1 MRGKRSLMPRRGFS
15 GVTAFV
21 GLTLIYFLA
30 GKLGLKLAFLHASAS
45 PVWPPAGV
53 ALGALLVLGYRTWP
67 AIFVGAFLVNVTTAG
82 NFGTSLAIAAGN
94 TLEALCGA
102 WLVNRFADGIDVF
115 ERSKN
120 VFKFAFA
127 AVASTVVS
135 PTIGLTSLALA
146 GFADWARYGAIW
158 MTWWLGDAAGDLI
171 VAPVVILWGLKPRW
185 RWSGKKDLE
194 VGLLLLL
201 MVLLGEAVFGGWFP
215 ISAKNYPIAFICGP
229 LVIWLAFR
237 MSQRET
243 ATGILILSA
252 IAIWGTLR
260 NFGPFVMETEN
271 QSLLILQA
279 ATAVLAVTALALAA
293 GMAERRS
300 AEEALTKEKSL
311 VESANRTKDNF
322 LAMLS
327 HELRTPLTP
336 VVAALEILSKQRARN
351 DEEKSVLEMIRRNVD
366 VETRLIDDLLD
377 VTRISKGKLDL
388 KFATLDAHKAVL
400 NVVEICRSEAGA
412 KRIRVNVALHAVDHH
427 VRADEARFQQMIW
440 NLLKNAIK
448 FSREAGQVTIS
459 SANESPHQLTITV
472 QDKGV
477 GISPNLI
484 GRIFDPFEQASRSL
498 RQRFGGLG
506 LGLAISKSL
515 AQAHNA
521 ALVAKSDGVEHGSTF
536 SVTMET
542 VAFHS
547 QTQALPE
554 SDLPISRSVCRILLV
569 DDHAD
574 TCEALKRLLT
584 RHGHTVTARHDVRS
598 ALETAQNDQFDLLIC
613 DVGLPDASG
622 VELMRRLRGNSSIRG
637 IAISG
642 FGTMADIE
650 KSVAAGFSEHLVK
663 PLNAERLEAAIQTAI
678 AAGQTNFPLD
688 PSVRAAG

>member
-15 GVTAFV
+15 GVTAFT
-21 GLTLIYFLA
+21 GLILIYFLA

-45 PVWPPAGV
+45 PVWPPAGL

-82 NFGTSLAIAAGN
+82 NFGTSLAIGAGN

-135 PTIGLTSLALA
+135 PTIGVTSLALA
-146 GFADWARYGAIW
+146 GFADWPRYGAIW

-171 VAPVVILWGLKPRW
+171 FAPVVILWGIRPRW

-201 MVLLGEAVFGGWFP
+201 LILLGEAVFGGWFS

-229 LVIWLAFR
+229 VVIWLAFR

-243 ATGILILSA
+243 ATGIFILSA
-252 IAIWGTLR
+252 IAIWGTLH

-271 QSLLILQA
+271 QSLLILQT
-279 ATAVLAVTALALAA
+279 ATAVLAITALALAA
-293 GMAERRS
+293 EMAERRR

-336 VVAALEILSKQRARN
+336 VVAGLETLSNQRARN
-351 DEEKSVLEMIRRNVD
+351 EGEKSVLEMIRRNIE

-412 KRIRVNVALHAVDHH
+412 KRIRVNVALRAVDHY

-448 FSREAGQVTIS
+448 FSREEGEVMIS

-472 QDKGV
+472 QDNGV
-477 GISPNLI
+477 GITSDPI
-484 GRIFDPFEQASRSL
+484 DRIFDPFEQAGGSL
-498 RQRFGGLG
+498 QQRFGGLG
-506 LGLAISKSL
+506 LGLAISKSV

-521 ALVAKSDGVEHGSTF
+521 TLVAKSEGVDCGSTF

-547 QTQALPE
+547 QTQALSK
-554 SDLPISRSVCRILLV
+554 SDLQTSRPVCRILLV

-584 RHGHTVTARHDVRS
+584 ARGHAVAVRHDMRS
-598 ALETAQNDQFDLLIC
+598 ALETAQNDQFDLLIS

-622 VELMRRLRGNSSIRG
+622 LELMTRLRGNSSICG

-650 KSVAAGFSEHLVK
+650 KSLAAGFSEHLVK
-663 PLNAERLEAAIQTAI
+663 PVNAERLEAAIQTAI
-678 AAGQTNFPLD
+678 ATGQ
-688 PSVRAAG
+688 R

>member
-1 MRGKRSLMPRRGFS
+1 
-15 GVTAFV
+15 
-21 GLTLIYFLA
+21 
-30 GKLGLKLAFLHASAS
+30 
-45 PVWPPAGV
+45 
-53 ALGALLVLGYRTWP
+53 
-67 AIFVGAFLVNVTTAG
+67 
-82 NFGTSLAIAAGN
+82 
-94 TLEALCGA
+94 
-102 WLVNRFADGIDVF
+102 
-115 ERSKN
+115 
-120 VFKFAFA
+120 
-127 AVASTVVS
+127 
-135 PTIGLTSLALA
+135 
-146 GFADWARYGAIW
+146 
-158 MTWWLGDAAGDLI
+158 
-171 VAPVVILWGLKPRW
+171 
-185 RWSGKKDLE
+185 
-194 VGLLLLL
+194 
-201 MVLLGEAVFGGWFP
+201 
-215 ISAKNYPIAFICGP
+215 
-229 LVIWLAFR
+229 

-243 ATGILILSA
+243 ATGTFILSA
-252 IAIWGTLR
+252 IAIWGTLH

-271 QSLLILQA
+271 QSLLILQT
-279 ATAVLAVTALALAA
+279 ATAVLAITALALAA
-293 GMAERRS
+293 GMAERRR

-311 VESANRTKDNF
+311 VEAANQTKDNF

-336 VVAALEILSKQRARN
+336 VVAALETLSTQWARN

-388 KFATLDAHKAVL
+388 KFATLDVHKAVL
-400 NVVEICRSEAGA
+400 NVVEICRSEAAA
-412 KRIRVNVALHAVDHH
+412 KRIRVNVALRAVDHY
-427 VRADEARFQQMIW
+427 VTADEARFQQMIW

-521 ALVAKSDGVEHGSTF
+521 ALVAKSDGVDYGSTF
-536 SVTMET
+536 SVTMGT

-547 QTQALPE
+547 QTQALSE
-554 SDLPISRSVCRILLV
+554 SDLRISRRVCRILLV

-574 TCEALKRLLT
+574 TCEALKRLLAT
-584 RHGHTVTARHDVRS
+584 HGHTVTVRHDMRS

-642 FGTMADIE
+642 FGTMGDIE
-650 KSVAAGFSEHLVK
+650 KSVAVGFSEHLVK

-678 AAGQTNFPLD
+678 AAGQ
-688 PSVRAAG
+688 S

>member
-1 MRGKRSLMPRRGFS
+1 MPRRGFS
-15 GVTAFV
+15 GVIAFV

-82 NFGTSLAIAAGN
+82 NFGTSLAIGAGN

-102 WLVNRFADGIDVF
+102 WLVNRFADGVDVF
-115 ERSKN
+115 EHSKN
-120 VFKFAFA
+120 VFKFAFV
-127 AVASTVVS
+127 AVATAVVS
-135 PTIGLTSLALA
+135 PTIGVTSLAVA

-171 VAPVVILWGLKPRW
+171 FAPLVILWGIRPRW

-201 MVLLGEAVFGGWFP
+201 LMLLGQAVFGGWFP

-229 LVIWLAFR
+229 VVIWLAFR

-243 ATGILILSA
+243 ATGIFILSA

-271 QSLLILQA
+271 QSLLILQT
-279 ATAVLAVTALALAA
+279 ATAVLAITALALAA
-293 GMAERRS
+293 AMAERRR

-336 VVAALEILSKQRARN
+336 VVAGLETLSNQRAQN
-351 DEEKSVLEMIRRNVD
+351 EEEKLVLEMIRRNIE

-388 KFATLDAHKAVL
+388 KFATLDAHKAVV
-400 NVVEICRSEAGA
+400 NVVEICRPEAGA
-412 KRIRVNVALHAVDHH
+412 KRIRVNVTLRAVDHY

-448 FSREAGQVTIS
+448 FSREEGEVTIS

-472 QDKGV
+472 QDNGV
-477 GISPNLI
+477 GIASNPI
-484 GRIFDPFEQASRSL
+484 DRIFDPFEQAGGSL
-498 RQRFGGLG
+498 QQRFGGLG
-506 LGLAISKSL
+506 LGLAISKSV

-521 ALVAKSDGVEHGSTF
+521 TLVAKSEGVDCGSIF

-542 VAFHS
+542 VALDS
-547 QTQALPE
+547 QTQALSE
-554 SDLPISRSVCRILLV
+554 SDLLISRPVCRILLV

-584 RHGHTVTARHDVRS
+584 ARGHTVAVRHDMRS
-598 ALETAQNDQFDLLIC
+598 ALETAQSDQFDLLIS

-622 VELMRRLRGNSSIRG
+622 LELMTRLRGNSSIPG

-650 KSVAAGFSEHLVK
+650 KSFAAGFSEHLVK
-663 PLNAERLEAAIQTAI
+663 PVNAERLEAAIQTAI
-678 AAGQTNFPLD
+678 ATGQ
-688 PSVRAAG
+688 R

>member
-15 GVTAFV
+15 RVTAFV
-21 GLTLIYFLA
+21 GLTLVYFLA

-53 ALGALLVLGYRTWP
+53 ALGALLLLGYRTWP

-82 NFGTSLAIAAGN
+82 NFGTSLAIGTGN
-94 TLEALCGA
+94 TMEALCGA
-102 WLVNRFADGIDVF
+102 WLVNRFAAGLDVF

-120 VFKFAFA
+120 VFKFAFV
-127 AVASTVVS
+127 AVASAVVS
-135 PTIGLTSLALA
+135 PTIGLTSLAVA

-171 VAPVVILWGLKPRW
+171 FAPLVILWGIRPRW

-201 MVLLGEAVFGGWFP
+201 LMLLGEAVFGGWFP

-229 LVIWLAFR
+229 VVIWLAFR

-243 ATGILILSA
+243 ATGIFILSA
-252 IAIWGTLR
+252 IAIWGTLH

-271 QSLLILQA
+271 QSLLILQT
-279 ATAVLAVTALALAA
+279 ATAVLAITALALAA
-293 GMAERRS
+293 AMTERRR

-311 VESANRTKDNF
+311 VESANRTKENF

-336 VVAALEILSKQRARN
+336 VVAGLETLSNQRARN
-351 DEEKSVLEMIRRNVD
+351 EEEKSVLEMIRRNIE
-366 VETRLIDDLLD
+366 VETHLIDDLLD

-412 KRIRVNVALHAVDHH
+412 KRIRVNVALRAVDHY
-427 VRADEARFQQMIW
+427 VRADEVRFQQMIW

-448 FSREAGQVTIS
+448 FSREEGEVTIS
-459 SANESPHQLTITV
+459 SANESLHQLTITV
-472 QDKGV
+472 QDNGV
-477 GISPNLI
+477 GIASGPI
-484 GRIFDPFEQASRSL
+484 DRIFDPFEQAGGSL
-498 RQRFGGLG
+498 QQRFGGLG
-506 LGLAISKSL
+506 LGLAISKSV

-521 ALVAKSDGVEHGSTF
+521 TLIAKSEGVDCGSTF

-542 VAFHS
+542 VALDS
-547 QTQALPE
+547 QTQALSE

-574 TCEALKRLLT
+574 TREALKRLLT
-584 RHGHTVTARHDVRS
+584 ARGHTVTVRHDMRS
-598 ALETAQNDQFDLLIC
+598 ALETAQNEQFDLLIS

-622 VELMRRLRGNSSIRG
+622 LELMTRLRGNLSIPG

-650 KSVAAGFSEHLVK
+650 KSFAAGFSEHLIK
-663 PLNAERLEAAIQTAI
+663 PVNAERLEAAIQTAI
-678 AAGQTNFPLD
+678 ATGQ
-688 PSVRAAG
+688 R

>member
-1 MRGKRSLMPRRGFS
+1 VRGKRSLMPRRGFS
-15 GVTAFV
+15 RVTAFV
-21 GLTLIYFLA
+21 GLTLVYFLA

-53 ALGALLVLGYRTWP
+53 ALGALLLLGYRTWP

-82 NFGTSLAIAAGN
+82 NFGTSLAIGTGN
-94 TLEALCGA
+94 TMEALCGA
-102 WLVNRFADGIDVF
+102 WLVNRFAAGLDVF

-120 VFKFAFA
+120 VFKFAFV
-127 AVASTVVS
+127 AVASAVVS
-135 PTIGLTSLALA
+135 PTIGLTSLAVA

-171 VAPVVILWGLKPRW
+171 FAPLVILWGIRPRW

-201 MVLLGEAVFGGWFP
+201 LMLLGEAVFGGWFP

-229 LVIWLAFR
+229 VVIWLAFR

-243 ATGILILSA
+243 ATGIFILSA
-252 IAIWGTLR
+252 IAIWGTLH

-271 QSLLILQA
+271 QSLLILQT
-279 ATAVLAVTALALAA
+279 ATAVLAITALALAA
-293 GMAERRS
+293 AMTERRR

-311 VESANRTKDNF
+311 VESANRTKENF

-336 VVAALEILSKQRARN
+336 VVAGLETLSNQRARN
-351 DEEKSVLEMIRRNVD
+351 EEEKSVLEMIRRNIE
-366 VETRLIDDLLD
+366 VETHLIDDLLD

-412 KRIRVNVALHAVDHH
+412 KRIRVNVALRAVDHY
-427 VRADEARFQQMIW
+427 VRADEVRFQQMIW

-448 FSREAGQVTIS
+448 FSREEGEVTIS
-459 SANESPHQLTITV
+459 SANESLHQLTITV
-472 QDKGV
+472 QDNGV
-477 GISPNLI
+477 GIASGPI
-484 GRIFDPFEQASRSL
+484 DRIFDPFEQAGGSL
-498 RQRFGGLG
+498 QQRFGGLG
-506 LGLAISKSL
+506 LGLAISKSV

-521 ALVAKSDGVEHGSTF
+521 TLIAKSEGVDCGSTF

-542 VAFHS
+542 VALDS
-547 QTQALPE
+547 QTQALSE

-574 TCEALKRLLT
+574 TREALKRLLT
-584 RHGHTVTARHDVRS
+584 ARGHTVTVRHDMRS
-598 ALETAQNDQFDLLIC
+598 ALETAQNEQFDLLIS

-622 VELMRRLRGNSSIRG
+622 LELMTRLRGNLSIPG

-650 KSVAAGFSEHLVK
+650 KSFAAGFSEHLIK
-663 PLNAERLEAAIQTAI
+663 PVNAERLEAAIQTAI
-678 AAGQTNFPLD
+678 ATGQ
-688 PSVRAAG
+688 R

>member
-1 MRGKRSLMPRRGFS
+1 VRGKRSLMPRRGFS
-15 GVTAFV
+15 RVTAFV
-21 GLTLIYFLA
+21 GLTLVYFLA

-53 ALGALLVLGYRTWP
+53 ALGALLLLGYRTWP

-82 NFGTSLAIAAGN
+82 NFGTSLAIGTGN
-94 TLEALCGA
+94 TMEALCGA
-102 WLVNRFADGIDVF
+102 WLVNRFAAGLDVF

-120 VFKFAFA
+120 VFKFAFV
-127 AVASTVVS
+127 AVASAVVS
-135 PTIGLTSLALA
+135 PTIGLTSLAVA

-171 VAPVVILWGLKPRW
+171 FAPLVILWGIRPRW

-201 MVLLGEAVFGGWFP
+201 LMLLGEAVFGGWFP

-229 LVIWLAFR
+229 VVIWLAFR

-243 ATGILILSA
+243 ATGIFILSA
-252 IAIWGTLR
+252 IAIWGTLH

-271 QSLLILQA
+271 QSLLILQT
-279 ATAVLAVTALALAA
+279 ATAVLAITALALAA
-293 GMAERRS
+293 AMTERRR

-311 VESANRTKDNF
+311 VESANRTKENF

-336 VVAALEILSKQRARN
+336 VVAGLETLSNQRARN
-351 DEEKSVLEMIRRNVD
+351 EEEKSVLEMIRRNIE
-366 VETRLIDDLLD
+366 VETHLIDDLLD

-412 KRIRVNVALHAVDHH
+412 KRIRVNVALRAVDHY
-427 VRADEARFQQMIW
+427 VRADEVRFQQMIW

-448 FSREAGQVTIS
+448 FSREEGEVTIT
-459 SANESPHQLTITV
+459 SANESLHQLTITV
-472 QDKGV
+472 QDNGV
-477 GISPNLI
+477 GIASGPI
-484 GRIFDPFEQASRSL
+484 DRIFDPFEQAGGSL
-498 RQRFGGLG
+498 QQRFGGLG
-506 LGLAISKSL
+506 LGLAISKSV

-521 ALVAKSDGVEHGSTF
+521 TLIAKSEGVDCGSTF

-542 VAFHS
+542 VALDS
-547 QTQALPE
+547 QTQALSE

-574 TCEALKRLLT
+574 TREALKRLLT
-584 RHGHTVTARHDVRS
+584 ARGHTVTVRHDMRS
-598 ALETAQNDQFDLLIC
+598 ALETAQNEQFDLLIS

-622 VELMRRLRGNSSIRG
+622 LELMTRLRGNLSIPG

-650 KSVAAGFSEHLVK
+650 KSFAAGFSEHLIK
-663 PLNAERLEAAIQTAI
+663 PVNAERLEAAIQTAI
-678 AAGQTNFPLD
+678 ATGQ
-688 PSVRAAG
+688 R

>member
-1 MRGKRSLMPRRGFS
+1 MPRRGFS
-15 GVTAFV
+15 GLTTFV
-21 GLTLIYFLA
+21 VLTLIYFLA

-67 AIFVGAFLVNVTTAG
+67 ALFVGAFLVNVTTAG

-102 WLVNRFADGIDVF
+102 WLVNRFAGGIDVF

-135 PTIGLTSLALA
+135 PTIGVTSLALA
-146 GFADWARYGAIW
+146 GFADWAKYGAIW
-158 MTWWLGDAAGDLI
+158 ITWWLGDAAGDLI
-171 VAPVVILWGLKPRW
+171 FAPVVILWGIRPRW

-201 MVLLGEAVFGGWFP
+201 LMLLGEAVFGGWFS

-243 ATGILILSA
+243 ATGIFILSA
-252 IAIWGTLR
+252 IAIWGTLHDS
-260 NFGPFVMETEN
+260 GPFVMETEN
-271 QSLLILQA
+271 QSLLILQT
-279 ATAVLAVTALALAA
+279 ATAVLAITALALAA
-293 GMAERRS
+293 GMAERRR

-336 VVAALEILSKQRARN
+336 VVAALETLSTRWARN

-412 KRIRVNVALHAVDHH
+412 KRIQVNVALHAVDHH

-459 SANESPHQLTITV
+459 SANESPHRLTITV
-472 QDKGV
+472 QDNGV
-477 GISPNLI
+477 GIAPNLI

-521 ALVAKSDGVEHGSTF
+521 ALVAESGGVDNGSTF
-536 SVTMET
+536 SVIMET

-547 QTQALPE
+547 PTQALSE
-554 SDLPISRSVCRILLV
+554 SDLQISRRMCRILLV

-584 RHGHTVTARHDVRS
+584 TRGHTVTVRHDMRS
-598 ALETAQNDQFDLLIC
+598 ALETAQNGQFDLLIC

-642 FGTMADIE
+642 FGTVADID
-650 KSVAAGFSEHLVK
+650 KSLAVGFSEHLVK

-678 AAGQTNFPLD
+678 ATGQ
-688 PSVRAAG
+688 S

>member
-15 GVTAFV
+15 GVTAFA

-82 NFGTSLAIAAGN
+82 NFGTSLAIGAGN

-135 PTIGLTSLALA
+135 PTIGVTSLAVA

-171 VAPVVILWGLKPRW
+171 FAPVVILWGIGPRW

-201 MVLLGEAVFGGWFP
+201 LIMLGEAVFGGWFS

-229 LVIWLAFR
+229 VLIWLAFR

-243 ATGILILSA
+243 ATGTFILSA
-252 IAIWGTLR
+252 IAIWGTLH

-271 QSLLILQA
+271 QSLLILQT
-279 ATAVLAVTALALAA
+279 ATAVLAITALALAA
-293 GMAERRS
+293 GMAERRR

-336 VVAALEILSKQRARN
+336 VVAALETLSTKWARN

-400 NVVEICRSEAGA
+400 NVVEICRSEAAA
-412 KRIRVNVALHAVDHH
+412 KRIRVNVALRAVDHY
-427 VRADEARFQQMIW
+427 VTADEARFQQMIW

-521 ALVAKSDGVEHGSTF
+521 ALVAKSDGVDYGSTF
-536 SVTMET
+536 SVTMGT

-547 QTQALPE
+547 QTQALSE
-554 SDLPISRSVCRILLV
+554 SDLRISRRVCRILLV

-574 TCEALKRLLT
+574 TCEALKRLLAT
-584 RHGHTVTARHDVRS
+584 HGHTVTVRHDMRS

-642 FGTMADIE
+642 FGTMGDIE
-650 KSVAAGFSEHLVK
+650 KSVAVGFSEHLVK

-678 AAGQTNFPLD
+678 AAGQ
-688 PSVRAAG
+688 S

>member
-15 GVTAFV
+15 RVTAFV
-21 GLTLIYFLA
+21 GLTLVYFLA

-53 ALGALLVLGYRTWP
+53 ALGALLLLGYRTWP

-82 NFGTSLAIAAGN
+82 NFGTSLAIGTGN
-94 TLEALCGA
+94 TMEALCGA
-102 WLVNRFADGIDVF
+102 WLVNRFAAGLDVF

-120 VFKFAFA
+120 VFKFAFV
-127 AVASTVVS
+127 AVASAVVS
-135 PTIGLTSLALA
+135 PTIGLTSLAVA

-171 VAPVVILWGLKPRW
+171 FAPLVILWGIRPRW

-201 MVLLGEAVFGGWFP
+201 LMLLGEAVFGGWFP

-229 LVIWLAFR
+229 VVIWLAFR

-243 ATGILILSA
+243 ATGIFILSA
-252 IAIWGTLR
+252 IAIWGTLH

-271 QSLLILQA
+271 QSLLILQT
-279 ATAVLAVTALALAA
+279 ATAVLAITALALAA
-293 GMAERRS
+293 AMTERRR

-311 VESANRTKDNF
+311 VESANRTKENF

-336 VVAALEILSKQRARN
+336 VVAGLETLSNQRARN
-351 DEEKSVLEMIRRNVD
+351 EEEKSVLEMIRRNIE
-366 VETRLIDDLLD
+366 VETHLIDDLLD

-412 KRIRVNVALHAVDHH
+412 KRIRVNVALRAVDHY
-427 VRADEARFQQMIW
+427 VRADEVRFQQMIW

-448 FSREAGQVTIS
+448 FSREEGEVTIT
-459 SANESPHQLTITV
+459 SANESLHQLTITV
-472 QDKGV
+472 QDNGV
-477 GISPNLI
+477 GIASGPI
-484 GRIFDPFEQASRSL
+484 DRIFDPFEQAGGSL
-498 RQRFGGLG
+498 QQRFGGLG
-506 LGLAISKSL
+506 LGLAISKSV

-521 ALVAKSDGVEHGSTF
+521 TLIAKSEGVDCGSTF

-542 VAFHS
+542 VALDS
-547 QTQALPE
+547 QTQALSE

-574 TCEALKRLLT
+574 TREALKRLLT
-584 RHGHTVTARHDVRS
+584 ARGHTVTVRHDMRS
-598 ALETAQNDQFDLLIC
+598 ALETAQNEQFDLLIS

-622 VELMRRLRGNSSIRG
+622 LELMTRLRGNLSIPG

-650 KSVAAGFSEHLVK
+650 KSFAAGFSEHLIK
-663 PLNAERLEAAIQTAI
+663 PVNAERLEAAIQTAI
-678 AAGQTNFPLD
+678 ATGQ
-688 PSVRAAG
+688 R

>member
-15 GVTAFV
+15 GVAAFV

-102 WLVNRFADGIDVF
+102 WLVNHFADGIDVF

-127 AVASTVVS
+127 AIASTVVS
-135 PTIGLTSLALA
+135 PTIGVTSLALA

-158 MTWWLGDAAGDLI
+158 MTWWLGDATGDLI
-171 VAPVVILWGLKPRW
+171 FAPLVILWGLKPRW

-201 MVLLGEAVFGGWFP
+201 LILLGEAVFGGWFP

-229 LVIWLAFR
+229 VVIWMAFR
-237 MSQRET
+237 MSPRET
-243 ATGILILSA
+243 ATGIFILST
-252 IAIWGTLR
+252 IAIWGTLHS
-260 NFGPFVMETEN
+260 FGPFVMETEN

-279 ATAVLAVTALALAA
+279 ATAVLAITALALAA
-293 GMAERRS
+293 GMAERRR

-336 VVAALEILSKQRARN
+336 VVAALETLSKQWARS
-351 DEEKSVLEMIRRNVD
+351 DEDKSVLEMIRRNVD

-400 NVVEICRSEAGA
+400 NVVEICRSEAAA
-412 KRIRVNVALHAVDHH
+412 KRIRVNVALRAVDYY
-427 VRADEARFQQMIW
+427 VTADEARFQQMIW

-472 QDKGV
+472 QDEGV

-554 SDLPISRSVCRILLV
+554 SDLPISRRVCRILLV

-584 RHGHTVTARHDVRS
+584 THGHTVTARHDMRS

-642 FGTMADIE
+642 FGTMGDIE
-650 KSVAAGFSEHLVK
+650 KSVAVGFSEHLVK

-678 AAGQTNFPLD
+678 AKGQ
-688 PSVRAAG
+688 S